1 MARFAAARKL
11 CQGHRTAKPGMRWL
25 TLVCR
30 AGKTNVVIF
39 IPGMHD

>member
-11 CQGHRTAKPGMRWL
+11 CGRHRTSKPDVRRL
-25 TLVCR
+25 IVVCR
-30 AGKTNVVIF
+30 PGVTNVVIF